1 MSESRPGPV
10 HIVGAGPG
18 VGASVARRFARAGH
32 PVGLV
37 ARNPRR
43 LDELA
48 RVLVADGVEAQT
60 CPADATDPAALTEAL
75 ETLARRQ
82 GAPEVM
88 CFSPLPDIGLIKP
101 VLETTPAD
109 LDAALALNVVG
120 AAAAAGAVLPA
131 MRAAGRGTLLFV
143 TGSAVENPTAKR
155 AASAVAGFAERAYV
169 ELLADALA
177 GTPMRAAQLVVVGAI
192 GTGEKH
198 EPDAVADRLW
208 SLHTEPPESYTVLS

>member
-1 MSESRPGPV
+1 VNESRPGPV

-37 ARNPRR
+37 ARDPGR
-43 LDELA
+43 LDGLA
-48 RVLVADGVEAQT
+48 RQLAADGVEAQT

-82 GAPEVM
+82 GPPSVM
-88 CFSPLPDIGLIKP
+88 CFSPLPDVGLIKP

-120 AAAAAGAVLPA
+120 AAVAATAVLPA

-143 TGSAVENPTAKR
+143 TGGAVENPTAER

-169 ELLADALA
+169 ELLARALA
-177 GTPMRAAQLVVVGAI
+177 GTRIRVAQLVVVGAI
-192 GTGEKH
+192 GTGAKH

-208 SLHTEPPESYTVLS
+208 RLHTEPTEAYAVLS